1 MPAINRCVG
10 KKIATLLLC
19 VSPLLAMPVPAVA
32 AGEAV
37 KLVLDNKPL
46 AIPAGDQVAFIKGDR
61 TYVPLRI
68 ISEKLGARVEW
79 QEAANRVLITT
90 PDAAAVTS
98 PANPDPVPAAVQILI
113 DGRILQIPAGYGQP
127 YITPAGRTVVPL
139 RAVGEALG
147 CEVNWL
153 AASNTVDI
161 KSATYK
167 LLAEL
172 AGYRTNLKLLDGKVI
187 NSTDLLQM
195 DTSTFSREQLQQF
208 AKSLVELKKYDQQ
221 VKLPDGTILN
231 MADVTIQGPAVA
243 GAAQLR
249 AWIEGEKPRL
259 QAKMRQEYNRDLL
272 PIPDLAD
279 LYIRIG
285 AEYGIR
291 GDIAFAQA
299 AKETF
304 YWQFTGSVQPSQNN
318 YCGLGAT
325 GSPNTGQEPLNGTDP
340 TKVQFAPGLH
350 GATFASPEVGVE
362 AHIQHLYAYATN
374 KPLPAGKKLYDPRFN
389 LVQRGSAPTWQGL
402 NARWAVPGITYGQS
416 IIADYWLQALA
427 VK

>member
-19 VSPLLAMPVPAVA
+19 VSPLLAMPVPAA

-46 AIPAGDQVAFIKGDR
+46 VIPAGDQGAFIKGDR

-68 ISEKLGARVEW
+68 ISEKLGARVDW
-79 QEAANRVLITT
+79 QPEANRVVITT
-90 PDAAAVTS
+90 PDSTAVT
-98 PANPDPVPAAVQILI
+98 PPGNPGLVPAAVQIVI
-113 DGRILQIPAGYGQP
+113 DGQVLKIPAGYGQP

-153 AASNTVDI
+153 GASNTVDI

-167 LLAEL
+167 LLVEL

-187 NSTDLLQM
+187 NSAELLQK
-195 DTSTFSREQLQQF
+195 DTSTWSQEQLQQF
-208 AKSLVELKKYDQQ
+208 RSYAQDLSKYDQQ
-221 VKLPDGTILN
+221 VKLPDGTALN
-231 MADVTIQGPAVA
+231 MADLTIQGPAVA
-243 GAAQLR
+243 SAAQLR

-259 QAKMRQEYNRDLL
+259 QAKLRQQYNRNLL

-285 AEYGIR
+285 TEYGIR

-304 YWQFTGSVQPSQNN
+304 YWQFTGSVQPDQNN

-325 GSPNTGQEPLNGTDP
+325 GSPNTGQEPLNGADP
-340 TKVQFAPGLH
+340 TKVRFAPGVH
-350 GATFASPEVGVE
+350 GAIFASPEVGVE

-374 KPLPAGKKLYDPRFN
+374 KPLPPGKKLYDPRFN

-402 NARWAVPGITYGQS
+402 NARWAVPGTTYGQS
-416 IIADYWLQALA
+416 IIADYWLPALA
-427 VK
+427 AK

>member
-1 MPAINRCVG
+1 MPAINRRIG
-10 KKIATLLLC
+10 TKLATLFLC
-19 VSPLLAMPVPAVA
+19 ISPLVAMPVPAAA

-46 AIPAGDQVAFIKGDR
+46 VIPAGDQEAFIKGDR
-61 TYVPLRI
+61 AYIPLRV
-68 ISEKLGARVEW
+68 ISEKLGARVDW
-79 QEAANRVLITT
+79 QPEANRVVITT
-90 PDAAAVTS
+90 GDST
-98 PANPDPVPAAVQILI
+98 PVPPPGNTGRAPTALQIVI
-113 DGRILQIPAGYGQP
+113 DGQVLQIPPSYGQP

-153 AASNTVDI
+153 GASRTVDI
-161 KSATYK
+161 KSPIYK

-172 AGYRTNLKLLDGKVI
+172 AGYRTNLKLLDGRVI
-187 NSTDLLQM
+187 NSAELLQM
-195 DTSTFSREQLQQF
+195 DTSTLSREQLQQF
-208 AKSLVELKKYDQQ
+208 GNSLVELKKYDQQ
-221 VKLPDGTILN
+221 VQLPDGTILKV
-231 MADVTIQGPAVA
+231 ADITIQGPAVA
-243 GAAQLR
+243 SASQLR

-259 QAKMRQEYNRDLL
+259 RVKMKEEYNRELL

-279 LYIRIG
+279 LYLRIG

-299 AKETF
+299 AKETL
-304 YWQFTGSVQPSQNN
+304 YWQFTGSVKADQNN
-318 YCGLGAT
+318 YCGLWAT
-325 GSPNTGQEPLNGTDP
+325 GSPNTGQEPLNGADP
-340 TKVQFAPGLH
+340 TKVRFAPGVY
-350 GATFASPEVGVE
+350 GAIFASPEVGVE

-402 NARWAVPGITYGQS
+402 NARWAVPGLTYGQS
-416 IIADYWLQALA
+416 IIRDYWLKALA
-427 VK
+427 SK